1 MNLTY
6 GTMEEFGLN
15 FKRSHVHRSK
25 NAALLE
31 EFVESGK
38 EVAEVQ
44 YDQKTAKSAYCALSH
59 TIQRYKER
67 YANLIEITRR
77 GERVFLIRKKL

>member
-1 MNLTY
+1 MKLVY
-6 GTMEEFGLN
+6 GTKEEFGLV

-25 NAALLE
+25 NEALLD
-31 EFVESGK
+31 EFLESGK

-44 YDQKTAKSAYCALSH
+44 YDQKTAKGAYCALSKA
-59 TIQRYKER
+59 IQRYKER
-67 YANLIEITRR
+67 YANLISVTRR

>member
-1 MNLTY
+1 MKLTY
-6 GTMEEFGLN
+6 GTMDEFGLD

-67 YANLIEITRR
+67 YANLISVTRR
-77 GERVFLIRKKL
+77 GERVFLIRKKM

>member
-1 MNLTY
+1 MKLIY
-6 GTMEEFGLN
+6 GTMEEFGID
-15 FKRSHVHRSK
+15 FKRSHVYRSK

-44 YDQKTAKSAYCALSH
+44 YDQKTAKSAYCALSN

-77 GERVFLIRKKL
+77 GERVFLIRKQL

>member
-1 MNLTY
+1 MKLVY
-6 GTMEEFGLN
+6 GTKEEFGLD

-25 NAALLE
+25 NAALLD

-44 YDQKTAKSAYCALSH
+44 YDQKTAKGAYCALSN

-67 YANLIEITRR
+67 YANLISITRR
-77 GERVFLIRKKL
+77 GERVFLIRKEL